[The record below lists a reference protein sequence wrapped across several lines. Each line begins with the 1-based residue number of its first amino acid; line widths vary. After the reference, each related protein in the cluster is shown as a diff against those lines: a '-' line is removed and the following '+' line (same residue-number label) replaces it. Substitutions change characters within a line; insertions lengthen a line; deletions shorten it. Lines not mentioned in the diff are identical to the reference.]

1 MHKTN
6 IEYGDVHWPV
16 WTGCDQPA
24 SVCLTQDKCWAR
36 RLHNRFH
43 KKWDRW
49 EGLYKPNFAPRFN
62 EHLLNEPLHL
72 RKPAHILV
80 GFTGDGFGPGTFGLD
95 VERVQEVVRESPQ
108 HTYYFL
114 TKSPDK
120 YRLYNP
126 WPENAWPGAT
136 LTGGEPVERQ
146 AEIIFDLRAV
156 EGNRWLS
163 WEPILG
169 PIHKDICMQGIDW
182 LVMGAQSGPGAMI
195 PLREWIDNFW
205 VLKRPQVSEIWIKNN
220 LLKVF
225 PDLPRI
231 QERP

>member
-1 MHKTN
+1 MRKTN
-6 IEYGDVHWPV
+6 IEYGDVHWPI
-16 WTGCDQPA
+16 WTGCEQPA
-24 SVCLTQDKCWAR
+24 TVCLTRDKCWAR
-36 RLHNRFH
+36 ALHAH
-43 KKWDRW
+43 YHEKWDGR
-49 EGLYKPNFAPRFN
+49 LYRPGFAPKFN
-62 EHLLNEPLHL
+62 GSLLEEPLRV
-72 RKPAHILV
+72 RKPSHILV
-80 GFTGDGFGPGTFGLD
+80 GFTGDGFGPGTFIQD

-126 WPENAWPGAT
+126 WPENAWMGAT
-136 LTGGEPVERQ
+136 ITGAEILERQ

-182 LVMGAQSGPGAMI
+182 LVLGAQSGPGAKL
-195 PLREWIDNFW
+195 PERELIEDFW
-205 VLKRPQVSEIWIKNN
+205 QNQRLDVSRLWLKNN
-220 LLKVF
+220 LLKRF